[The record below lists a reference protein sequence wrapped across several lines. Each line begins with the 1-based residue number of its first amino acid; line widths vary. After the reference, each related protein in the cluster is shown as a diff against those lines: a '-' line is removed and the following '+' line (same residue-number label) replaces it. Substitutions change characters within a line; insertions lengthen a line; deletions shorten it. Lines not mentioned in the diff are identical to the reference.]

1 VIGGDSGIDFESVL
15 SWQPQTKVY
24 ATPFFDD
31 SRLTIYELFEPM
43 NKVGFISLGCPK
55 NLVDS
60 EVMMGQLKANGYE
73 LTADASEADTVVVNT
88 CGFIDS
94 AKKESIEA
102 ILEAAQLKT
111 NGKAKRLVVA
121 GCLVERYRD
130 ELKASMPEVDAF
142 IGTSQIN
149 DILAVCDPQT
159 NTRSLPIITVGNQ
172 SATYLYDEST
182 PRVLATP
189 SHYAFIKIAEG
200 CDRPC
205 AFCFIPQMRGHFR
218 SRRFGSI
225 VAEAHQLAE
234 EGVKELILVAQ
245 DSSRYG
251 EDLGKQD
258 ALAHLLRELSHT
270 EGIEWVRVMYTYPT
284 HISDAFLDVLAEEA
298 KAVKYLDMPLQ
309 HASQNVLKL
318 MKRGGNR
325 ASLEKLIKRVR
336 ERVPGIAVR
345 TTFIAGFPGETDGD
359 FEELLAF
366 VKNVEF
372 DRVGVFTYSDEEGTP
387 AFELPNKVDPKI
399 AKQRRIRLMK
409 AQSRISRKR
418 NKAKVGEVLRVI
430 FEGESNESDLLWQGR
445 IETQAPDIDGCVL
458 INDVPEGFIPLPGE
472 MVNVLITEAQEYDLV
487 GKIVSCQ

>member
-1 VIGGDSGIDFESVL
+1 M
-15 SWQPQTKVY
+15 T
-24 ATPFFDD
+24 
-31 SRLTIYELFEPM
+31 
-43 NKVGFISLGCPK
+43 KVGFISLGCPK

-60 EVMMGQLKANGYE
+60 EVMMGQLKAKGFE
-73 LTADASEADTVVVNT
+73 LTADARDADTIVVNT
-88 CGFIDS
+88 CGFIES

-102 ILEAAQLKT
+102 ILEAANFKT
-111 NGKAKRLVVA
+111 NGKAERLVVA

-130 ELKASMPEVDAF
+130 ELKAEMPEVDAF

-149 DILAVCDPQT
+149 DILAACDPRT
-159 NTRSLPIITVGNQ
+159 NTRALPVIPLGNQ

-182 PRVLATP
+182 PRILATP
-189 SHYAFIKIAEG
+189 GHYAFIKIAEG

-270 EGIEWVRVMYTYPT
+270 DGIEWVRVMYTYPT
-284 HISDAFLDVLAEEA
+284 HISDAFLDVLAEEP

-309 HASQNVLKL
+309 HASQKVLKL

-325 ASLEKLIKRVR
+325 ASLERLIERVR
-336 ERVPGIAVR
+336 KRVPGIAVR
-345 TTFIAGFPGETDGD
+345 TTFITGFPGETDED
-359 FEELLAF
+359 FEELMTF
-366 VKNVEF
+366 VRNVEF

-387 AFELPNKVDPKI
+387 AYDLSGKVSAQVAD
-399 AKQRRIRLMK
+399 RRRARLMK
-409 AQSRISRKR
+409 EQSRISRRR
-418 NKAKVGEVLRVI
+418 NQTRVGETVRVL
-430 FEGESNESDLLWQGR
+430 FEGESKESDLLWQGR
-445 IETQAPDIDGCVL
+445 METQAPDIDGCVL
-458 INDVPEGFIPLPGE
+458 INDAPEGVVPQLGAMID
-472 MVNVLITEAQEYDLV
+472 VQINEAQEYDLV
-487 GKIVSCQ
+487 GRIV

>member
-1 VIGGDSGIDFESVL
+1 
-15 SWQPQTKVY
+15 
-24 ATPFFDD
+24 
-31 SRLTIYELFEPM
+31 M
-43 NKVGFISLGCPK
+43 NKIGLISLGCPK

-60 EVMMGQLKANGYE
+60 EVMMGQLKQKGYQI
-73 LTADASEADTVVVNT
+73 TADAENADTIVVNT

-102 ILEAAQLKT
+102 ILEAARLKT
-111 NGKAKRLVVA
+111 EGKAKRLIIA

-130 ELKASMPEVDAF
+130 ELKAEMPEVDAF

-149 DILAVCDPQT
+149 DILTVCDPQT
-159 NTRSLPIITVGNQ
+159 NTRSLPVIPLGNQ
-172 SATYLYDEST
+172 TATYLYDEST

-234 EGVKELILVAQ
+234 EGVRELILVAQ

-258 ALAHLLRELSHT
+258 ALAQLLRELSHT

-284 HISDAFLDVLAEEA
+284 HISDAYLDALAEEP

-325 ASLEKLIKRVR
+325 ASLERLIKRVR
-336 ERVPGIAVR
+336 TRVPDLGVR
-345 TTFIAGFPGETDGD
+345 TTFITGFPGETEED
-359 FEELLAF
+359 FNELMTF

-387 AFELPNKVDPKI
+387 AFNLPNKVDPKT
-399 AKQRRIRLMK
+399 AKRRRDALMK
-409 AQSRISRKR
+409 AQSKIARRKH
-418 NKAKVGEVLRVI
+418 KAMVGETVRVM
-430 FEGESNESDLLWQGR
+430 FEGESNESELLWQGR
-445 IETQAPDIDGCVL
+445 METQAPDIDGCVL
-458 INDVPEGFIPLPGE
+458 INDSPEGFGPYPGQI
-472 MVNVLITEAQEYDLV
+472 VNVLITEAQEYDLV
-487 GKIVSCQ
+487 GRIVVAS

>member
-1 VIGGDSGIDFESVL
+1 M
-15 SWQPQTKVY
+15 K
-24 ATPFFDD
+24 
-31 SRLTIYELFEPM
+31 
-43 NKVGFISLGCPK
+43 KVGFISLGCPK

-88 CGFIDS
+88 CGFIES
-94 AKKESIEA
+94 AKKESIDT
-102 ILEAAQLKT
+102 ILEAARWKAD
-111 NGKAKRLVVA
+111 GKATRLIVA

-130 ELKASMPEVDAF
+130 ELKAEMPEVDAF

-149 DILAVCDPQT
+149 DILAVCDPKT
-159 NTRSLPIITVGNQ
+159 NTRALPVVSLGNQ

-189 SHYAFIKIAEG
+189 GHYAFIKIAEG

-234 EGVKELILVAQ
+234 EGIKELILVAQ

-251 EDLGKQD
+251 EDLGKAD

-284 HISDAFLDVLAEEA
+284 HISDGFLDVLAEEP

-325 ASLEKLIKRVR
+325 QSLERLIARVR
-336 ERVPGIAVR
+336 ARVPDIGIR
-345 TTFIAGFPGETDGD
+345 TTFITGFPGEREED
-359 FEELLAF
+359 FEELLTF

-387 AFELPNKVDPKI
+387 AYDLPDKVEAKI
-399 AKQRRIRLMK
+399 AKQRRARLMK
-409 AQSRISRKR
+409 EQAKISRRR
-418 NKAKVGEVLRVI
+418 NKARVGETVRVL
-430 FEGESNESDLLWQGR
+430 FEGESNESELLWQGR
-445 IETQAPDIDGCVL
+445 METQAPDIDGCVL
-458 INDVPEGFIPLPGE
+458 INDAPEGFSPVEGE
-472 MVNVLITEAQEYDLV
+472 MVNVLITEAQQYDLV
-487 GKIVSCQ
+487 GRIVE

>member
-1 VIGGDSGIDFESVL
+1 
-15 SWQPQTKVY
+15 
-24 ATPFFDD
+24 
-31 SRLTIYELFEPM
+31 
-43 NKVGFISLGCPK
+43 
-55 NLVDS
+55 
-60 EVMMGQLKANGYE
+60 MGQLKATGYQI
-73 LTADASEADTVVVNT
+73 TADASEADTVVVNT
-88 CGFIDS
+88 CGFIDA

-102 ILEAAQLKT
+102 ILEAARLKT
-111 NGKAKRLVVA
+111 DGKATRLVVA

-130 ELKASMPEVDAF
+130 ELKLSLPEVDAF

-149 DILAVCDPQT
+149 DILAVCDPKT
-159 NTRSLPIITVGNQ
+159 DTRSLPVISLGNQ

-225 VAEAHQLAE
+225 VAEAQQLAE

-270 EGIEWVRVMYTYPT
+270 DGIEWVRVMYTYPT
-284 HISDAFLDVLAEEA
+284 HISDAFLDVLAEEP

-325 ASLEKLIKRVR
+325 ASLERLIKRVR
-336 ERVPGIAVR
+336 DRVPGIAVR
-345 TTFIAGFPGETDGD
+345 TTFITGFPGETEED

-366 VKNVEF
+366 VRNVKF

-387 AFELPNKVDPKI
+387 AFDLPNKVDPKI
-399 AKQRRIRLMK
+399 AKQRRAGLMK
-409 AQSRISRKR
+409 EQAHISRKR
-418 NKAKVGEVLRVI
+418 NKAKIGKRVRVI

-445 IETQAPDIDGCVL
+445 METQAPDIDGCVL
-458 INDVPEGFIPLPGE
+458 INDAPEGFAPSPGE
-472 MVNVLITEAQEYDLV
+472 LVNVLITEAQQYDLV
-487 GKIVSCQ
+487 GRIVV

>member
-1 VIGGDSGIDFESVL
+1 M
-15 SWQPQTKVY
+15 K
-24 ATPFFDD
+24 
-31 SRLTIYELFEPM
+31 
-43 NKVGFISLGCPK
+43 KVGFVSLGCPK

-60 EVMMGQLKANGYE
+60 EVMMGHLKQNGYQI
-73 LTADASEADTVVVNT
+73 TADAADADTVVVNT

-94 AKKESIEA
+94 AKKESIDT
-102 ILEAAQLKT
+102 ILEAAQLKA
-111 NGKAKRLVVA
+111 NGKAKRLIVA

-130 ELKASMPEVDAF
+130 ELKAEIPEVDAF

-149 DILAVCDPQT
+149 DILAVCDPKT
-159 NTRSLPIITVGNQ
+159 NTRTLPVVPLGNQ

-189 SHYAFIKIAEG
+189 SHYAFVKIAEG

-225 VAEAHQLAE
+225 IAEAHQLAE
-234 EGVKELILVAQ
+234 EGVKEIILVAQ

-258 ALAHLLRELSHT
+258 ALARLLRELSHVD
-270 EGIEWVRVMYTYPT
+270 GIEWVRVMYTYPT
-284 HISDAFLDVLAEEA
+284 HISDSFLDVLAEEP

-325 ASLEKLIKRVR
+325 KSLERLIERVR
-336 ERVPGIAVR
+336 KRVPGIAVR
-345 TTFIAGFPGETDGD
+345 TTFISGFPGETEED
-359 FEELLAF
+359 FQELQSF
-366 VKNVEF
+366 IKNVEF

-387 AFELPNKVDPKI
+387 AFDLADKVSPRT
-399 AKQRRIRLMK
+399 AARRRTALMK
-409 AQSRISRKR
+409 EQAKISRRKNR
-418 NKAKVGEVLRVI
+418 LRVGDVVQVL
-430 FEGESNESDLLWQGR
+430 FEGESKESELLWQGR
-445 IETQAPDIDGCVL
+445 METQAPDIDGCVL
-458 INDVPEGFIPLPGE
+458 INDVPDGIVPAAGE
-472 MVNVLITEAQEYDLV
+472 FVNVEITEAHEYDLI
-487 GKIVSCQ
+487 GRIC

>member
-1 VIGGDSGIDFESVL
+1 M
-15 SWQPQTKVY
+15 K
-24 ATPFFDD
+24 
-31 SRLTIYELFEPM
+31 
-43 NKVGFISLGCPK
+43 KVGFISLGCPK

-60 EVMMGQLKANGYE
+60 EVMMGQLKQNGYQI
-73 LTADASEADTVVVNT
+73 TADAADADTVVVNT

-94 AKKESIEA
+94 AKQESIDT
-102 ILEAAQLKT
+102 ILEAVQLKL
-111 NGKAKRLVVA
+111 NGHAKRLIVA

-130 ELKASMPEVDAF
+130 ELKAEIPEVDAF
-142 IGTSQIN
+142 IGTNQIN
-149 DILAVCDPQT
+149 DILAVCDREV
-159 NTRSLPIITVGNQ
+159 NTRSLPVVPIGNQ

-189 SHYAFIKIAEG
+189 SHYAFVKIAEG

-225 VAEAHQLAE
+225 IAEAHQLAE

-258 ALAHLLRELSHT
+258 ALARLLRELSHVD
-270 EGIEWVRVMYTYPT
+270 GIEWVRVMYTYPT
-284 HISDAFLDVLAEEA
+284 HISDAFLDVLAEEP

-325 ASLEKLIKRVR
+325 QSLERLIERVR
-336 ERVPGIAVR
+336 RRVPGIAVR
-345 TTFIAGFPGETDGD
+345 TTFISGFPGETEDD
-359 FEELLAF
+359 FNELMSF
-366 VKNVEF
+366 IRNVEF

-387 AFELPNKVDPKI
+387 AFELPDKVQHRT
-399 AKQRRIRLMK
+399 AVRRRNALMK
-409 AQSRISRKR
+409 EQAKISRRK
-418 NKAKVGEVLRVI
+418 NKARVGDVVQVL
-430 FEGESNESDLLWQGR
+430 FEGESKESELLWQGR
-445 IETQAPDIDGCVL
+445 METQAPDIDGCVL
-458 INDVPEGFIPLPGE
+458 INDVPDGVVPDIGE
-472 MVNVLITEAQEYDLV
+472 LVNVEITEAHEYDLI
-487 GKIVSCQ
+487 GSICSRG

>member
-1 VIGGDSGIDFESVL
+1 M
-15 SWQPQTKVY
+15 K
-24 ATPFFDD
+24 
-31 SRLTIYELFEPM
+31 
-43 NKVGFISLGCPK
+43 KVGFISLGCPK

-73 LTADASEADTVVVNT
+73 LTADASEADTLVVNT

-94 AKKESIEA
+94 AKKESVEA

-111 NGKAKRLVVA
+111 NGYATRLVVA

-159 NTRSLPIITVGNQ
+159 NTRSLPVIPLGNQ

-270 EGIEWVRVMYTYPT
+270 DEIEWVRVMYTYPT
-284 HISDAFLDVLAEEA
+284 HISDGFLDVLAEEP

-309 HASQNVLKL
+309 HASQNVLRL

-325 ASLEKLIKRVR
+325 ASLERLIERVR
-336 ERVPGIAVR
+336 SRVPGIAVR
-345 TTFIAGFPGETDGD
+345 TTFITGFPGETDED
-359 FEELLAF
+359 FEELLRF
-366 VKNVEF
+366 VKTVEF

-387 AFELPNKVDPKI
+387 AFELPNKVEPKI
-399 AKQRRIRLMK
+399 AKQRRARLMK
-409 AQSRISRKR
+409 EQARISRKR
-418 NKAKVGEVLRVI
+418 NKAKIGQRVTVI
-430 FEGESNESDLLWQGR
+430 FEGESNESHLLWQGR

-458 INDVPEGFIPLPGE
+458 INDVPEGFAPKLGDL
-472 MVNVLITEAQEYDLV
+472 VNVLITEAQQYDLV
-487 GKIVSCQ
+487 GRIVE